1 MKALTAPLLAVV
13 ALSLALYGRTLGFP
27 FAELDDGELV
37 RDDLA
42 FLTRPSAALEAFG
55 RPYFRTRA
63 EDHAYYRPVVTASF
77 ALDAAGSGSS
87 ASGYRLTN
95 VLLHAATASLLL
107 ILLAAQGYSRGIATA
122 IALAFAAH
130 PALTAAVGWIPGRDD
145 LLLGLFSLAAWLAL
159 LRVEAGFRFVPA
171 ITHALCFLLA
181 LGSKEAAVVLPLLF
195 VLERVV
201 VRRQPLRVAVPV
213 WLALLWGA
221 TLGVVVLMRRAVL
234 GADLGLPGV
243 EGTSLFAGT
252 RALVSGLGSVLLPLR
267 PRLLAVP
274 ADVPLWPGALALALL
289 IAASAL
295 PGISRHRLGF
305 ALAGFV
311 LTVLP
316 SLPASSVLVLE
327 SRLYLP
333 ALVLA
338 LGVAEVARALPVPE
352 NGRAALGSSVVVIGV
367 ALSWRTL
374 GDFVDR
380 LTFARAIA
388 KGSPHSSL
396 AQRNWGV
403 AEQLAGNRGAARR
416 AYARALEADP
426 AERLVHNNLA
436 VLSMAEGDL
445 VSAELEL
452 VRELELHPE
461 SHEALGNLARVRQ
474 VLGGAGR
481 SGHGAR

>member
-13 ALSLALYGRTLGFP
+13 AVSVVLYGRTLGFP

-37 RDDLA
+37 RDDLE
-42 FLTRPSAALEAFG
+42 FLTRPSAAFESFG
-55 RPYFRTRA
+55 RPYFRARA
-63 EDHAYYRPVVTASF
+63 SDHAYYRPVVTASF

-95 VLLHAATASLLL
+95 VLLHAGSASLLL
-107 ILLAAQGYSRGIATA
+107 LLLTVEGYGSGLATVV
-122 IALAFAAH
+122 ALAFAAH

-159 LRVEAGFRFVPA
+159 LRLEKGLRLLPVVV
-171 ITHALCFLLA
+171 HALCFFLA

-195 VLERVV
+195 VLQRVV
-201 VRRQPLRVAVPV
+201 VRRQSLRAAVPV
-213 WLALLWGA
+213 WLVGLWGA
-221 TLGVVVLMRRAVL
+221 TLAIVLSMRRAVL
-234 GADLGLPGV
+234 GPDLGLPEL
-243 EGTSLFAGT
+243 EGTTLLEGS
-252 RALVSGLGSVLLPLR
+252 RALVTGLGSLLFPLR

-274 ADVPLWPGALALALL
+274 ADVPLWPGCAAFAVLLGAFRLRGLSRRRLA
-289 IAASAL
+289 
-295 PGISRHRLGF
+295 F
-305 ALAGFV
+305 AIAGFV

-338 LGVAEVARALPVPE
+338 LGVAELARALPVPE
-352 NGRAALGSSVVVIGV
+352 SGRTALGSGVVVLGL

-380 LTFARAIA
+380 VTFARAMA
-388 KGSPHSSL
+388 RGSPHSAL
-396 AQRNWGV
+396 ALRNWGV
-403 AEQLAGNRGAARR
+403 AEQLAGNRASARR
-416 AYARALEADP
+416 AYVRALAADP
-426 AERLVHNNLA
+426 AEPLVHNNLA

-445 VSAELEL
+445 ATAESELE
-452 VRELELHPE
+452 RELDLHPE
-461 SHEALGNLARVRQ
+461 SREARDNLQRVRQ
-474 VLGGAGR
+474 ASGGVGR
-481 SGHGAR
+481 PPR